1 MKTKNLFWLSAAAL
15 LMTACTNEE
24 NISMNSSLPIQFN
37 GGITA
42 SRVSNGMWETN
53 DEIGVSMRGT
63 GIDAVENVAY
73 VTPEANGS
81 FQAKN
86 TALEFPE
93 EATDVTFY
101 AYYPYSTTL
110 SNNTLTFDVDGKTD
124 VLYATAEVKA
134 AAQTNNTVELNFNHA
149 LSQVKLVT
157 SGFPD
162 DITVTLSESCKEA
175 TMDITTGTVTKGT
188 VTNNY
193 SVPFTKVA
201 TTTSDDKEEVSYL
214 TIALPCS
221 SESKTLTITSIEAAQ
236 KWTYTFNAAFEK
248 GHQYAY
254 KATATSTG
262 VNFASDEENPVPVW
276 EEINTTPTELQNPET
291 SEIEL
296 TIAQYLAGKTF
307 VPNMNYFY
315 DSLGEDGNGWLNNPD
330 TYFGEHIGSPNPWD
344 QYLYNGCKIA
354 SISFYYD
361 EKNEKLM
368 ANSVNAIGDN
378 KDQTEAID
386 GIEVTID
393 EANRR
398 LTFSKEPFNYN
409 WIFTEILDP
418 TKSDVTYWQLIAH
431 TGGSNYNVDFTST
444 PIKDF
449 FKDDQ
454 LHLTYWNGG
463 NNNCYFVVN
472 FVQKEISETAAE

>member
-1 MKTKNLFWLSAAAL
+1 MKTRNIFWLSAAAL

-24 NISMNSSLPIQFN
+24 NSPMNPSSMPIRFDA
-37 GGITA
+37 GIAAAT
-42 SRVSNGMWETN
+42 RVADGQWETG
-53 DEIGVSMRGT
+53 DKIGVSMRSEAIT
-63 GIDAVENVAY
+63 AEENIPYVA
-73 VTPEANGS
+73 GS
-81 FQAKN
+81 TSGDFSAES
-86 TALEFPE
+86 TALKFPDP
-93 EATDVTFY
+93 ASDVTFY
-101 AYYPYSTTL
+101 AYYPYSEGL
-110 SNNTLTFDVDGKTD
+110 SGDNLTFAVDGKTD
-124 VLYATAEVKA
+124 VLYATPQPVA
-134 AAQTNNTVELNFNHA
+134 ADAQTSNTVELSFNHA
-149 LSQVKLVT
+149 LSLVALNT
-157 SGFPD
+157 SGFPE
-162 DITVTLSESCKEA
+162 DIEVTLSESYSDA
-175 TMDITTGTVTKGT
+175 TLNITTGAVTGNTSAVVSIPLEKTVDN
-188 VTNNY
+188 VY
-193 SVPFTKVA
+193 SA
-201 TTTSDDKEEVSYL
+201 
-214 TIALPCS
+214 IMLPCTS
-221 SESKTLTITSIEAAQ
+221 QSKTLTIKSLSESKQWEYTLTANYTGGYQYTYNATLTDESAIQLTANQIAVWTPAAEEDLQ
-236 KWTYTFNAAFEK
+236 
-248 GHQYAY
+248 
-254 KATATSTG
+254 G
-262 VNFASDEENPVPVW
+262 V
-276 EEINTTPTELQNPET
+276 TET
-291 SEIEL
+291 EIEL

>member
-73 VTPEANGS
+73 VTPEADGA

-134 AAQTNNTVELNFNHA
+134 TAQTNNTVELNFNHA

-296 TIAQYLAGKTF
+296 TIAQWLNGKTIK
-307 VPNMNYFY
+307 PNLDYAY
-315 DSLGEDGNGWLNNPD
+315 DWVASAEEGVSILALTTWELELMETGL
-330 TYFGEHIGSPNPWD
+330 
-344 QYLYNGCKIA
+344 KI
-354 SISFYYD
+354 YTM
-361 EKNEKLM
+361 L
-368 ANSVNAIGDN
+368 SVNQA
-378 KDQTEAID
+378 
-386 GIEVTID
+386 
-393 EANRR
+393 
-398 LTFSKEPFNYN
+398 SH
-409 WIFTEILDP
+409 
-418 TKSDVTYWQLIAH
+418 SHIAKK
-431 TGGSNYNVDFTST
+431 
-444 PIKDF
+444 P
-449 FKDDQ
+449 
-454 LHLTYWNGG
+454 
-463 NNNCYFVVN
+463 VN
-472 FVQKEISETAAE
+472 LQPLL

>member
-73 VTPEANGS
+73 VTPEADGA

-134 AAQTNNTVELNFNHA
+134 TAQTNNTVELNFNHA

-296 TIAQYLAGKTF
+296 TIAQWLNGKTIK
-307 VPNMNYFY
+307 PNLNYAY
-315 DSLGEDGNGWLNNPD
+315 DWVASAEEGVGEFNPTEHFGINNVETGAYGNWSKELYDALSKSSITFTYNEETGELTATSVDNGTDKENITVTVDD
-330 TYFGEHIGSPNPWD
+330 T
-344 QYLYNGCKIA
+344 
-354 SISFYYD
+354 
-361 EKNEKLM
+361 
-368 ANSVNAIGDN
+368 N
-378 KDQTEAID
+378 KT
-386 GIEVTID
+386 
-393 EANRR
+393 
-398 LTFSKEPFNYN
+398 LTFSENPLTYN
-409 WIFTEILDP
+409 WLFTNNSEA
-418 TKSDVTYWQLIAH
+418 KWQLAAKQADCLF
-431 TGGSNYNVDFTST
+431 TMQNLGSVATTELFANNEVHMSYYSSNDSKYLVINY
-444 PIKDF
+444 
-449 FKDDQ
+449 
-454 LHLTYWNGG
+454 
-463 NNNCYFVVN
+463 VV
-472 FVQKEISETAAE
+472 AE